1 LENRGQLEQFS
12 LVSYEQGGYSPS
24 YGSQSH
30 TMPGIEILDEAE
42 DAKKIREMRQK
53 NSKQV
58 GGQSLTGKDQQMM
71 EIARKGMTNDEAEF
85 AVEEALEKQHFLWS
99 DKYRPRKP
107 RYFNRVCA
115 QNLFLAFNG
124 FVFLKVHT
132 GFDWN
137 KYNQTHYDIDNP
149 PPKIVQGYRFNVSK

>member
-115 QNLFLAFNG
+115 NFFLPINLIFLRCTPA
-124 FVFLKVHT
+124 LT
-132 GFDWN
+132 GINIIKRIMTLTIHRQKLF
-137 KYNQTHYDIDNP
+137 KDID
-149 PPKIVQGYRFNVSK
+149 SM